1 MHHAHGMRSGTVGA
15 DRLRFLASFLRKPA
29 TTGSVVPSSAALAQ
43 VVVDGVDLREAE
55 TVVELGPG
63 TGSFTKLILERIG
76 KETLF
81 LALELDESHTAFL
94 RRKYPRVET
103 YHASAERLPEYL
115 ARHGRRE
122 ADCIISGLPWANMG
136 AGLQN
141 RILQAIIQS
150 LGTGGT
156 FVTFAYAHGLYLPTS
171 CRFRTKLRQFFGEV
185 RRTAVVWK
193 NFPPAVVYFCRE
205 KLVSS

>member
-1 MHHAHGMRSGTVGA
+1 MHHDHGMPSGTVGA
-15 DRLRFLASFLRKPA
+15 DRLRFLMSFLRKPA
-29 TTGSVVPSSAALAQ
+29 MTGSVVPSSAALARAT
-43 VVVDGVDLREAE
+43 VGGVDLANAE

-81 LALELDESHTAFL
+81 LAMELDEGHTDFL

-136 AGLQN
+136 AGLQD
-141 RILQAIIQS
+141 RILRATIGCLS
-150 LGTGGT
+150 ATGT
-156 FVTFAYAHGLYLPTS
+156 FVAFSYAHGLFLPTS
-171 CRFRTKLRQFFGEV
+171 YRFRAKLRQLFREV
-185 RRTAVVWK
+185 RRSGVVWN
-193 NFPPAVVYFCRE
+193 NFPPAVVYFCGGKRAG
-205 KLVSS
+205 